1 MKNKIVDAR
10 TISIIMPT
18 RKRTGNLIRL
28 INSVLETCRCPENIE
43 MCIRVD
49 YDDKESALAL
59 ISFSD
64 RIGVKI
70 SIGARQKC
78 HGYYW
83 NDAWKLATGDVL
95 QMSGDDFIYRT
106 KNWDVEVLKEIN
118 KFDDKIAFVYGED
131 GFQHGALGT
140 HFFIHRRWA
149 DALGFFAQ
157 MHTNVFYY
165 DTWQDVLATKVNR
178 RVYRADLLFEHVH
191 WVTGKTIKDDIAKE
205 AGEKAKGDG
214 KIWKSLRQSEVM
226 QKDFDKLRSL
236 LSV

>member
-28 INSVLETCRCPENIE
+28 INSVLETCRYPENIE

-83 NDAWKLATGDVL
+83 NGYFNCICDLG
-95 QMSGDDFIYRT
+95 SGELYPRFSRRTLYGHYWSLDF
-106 KNWDVEVLKEIN
+106 NGELEA
-118 KFDDKIAFVYGED
+118 FKID
-131 GFQHGALGT
+131 SSCQWS
-140 HFFIHRRWA
+140 IR
-149 DALGFFAQ
+149 
-157 MHTNVFYY
+157 
-165 DTWQDVLATKVNR
+165 
-178 RVYRADLLFEHVH
+178 
-191 WVTGKTIKDDIAKE
+191 
-205 AGEKAKGDG
+205 
-214 KIWKSLRQSEVM
+214 
-226 QKDFDKLRSL
+226 
-236 LSV
+236 